1 MAATPLDDHNCLF
14 ASAAGGLSD
23 HPDGK
28 SGYAVA
34 LGVPGLPL
42 LFLKIKLVSP
52 KPLSLSEGVLQD
64 GVPDTLPPAVAS
76 VTNALEI
83 DWIVP
88 LPAAALVCDHPVGIL
103 EITPVVKL

>member
-1 MAATPLDDHNCLF
+1 MGLF
-14 ASAAGGLSD
+14 V
-23 HPDGK
+23 GK
-28 SGYAVA
+28 FGYAVA
-34 LGVPGLPL
+34 VGVPGLPSW
-42 LFLKIKLVSP
+42 FRNIKLVSW

-76 VTNALEI
+76 VTNALET

-88 LPAAALVCDHPVGIL
+88 LLAAALVCDHPVGIL